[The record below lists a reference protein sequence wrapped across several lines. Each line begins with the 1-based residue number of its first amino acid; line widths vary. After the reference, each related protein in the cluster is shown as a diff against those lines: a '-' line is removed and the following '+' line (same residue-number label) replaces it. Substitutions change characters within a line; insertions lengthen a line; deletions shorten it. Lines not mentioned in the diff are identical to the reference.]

1 MFSDQRGQ
9 STVEWVGLV
18 LLVSLVIAALGAIA
32 GIGLP
37 GAALARAI
45 ASKIICTAGLGDGCS
60 LGAEPLLAAYGDQ
73 LATSLREHAPT
84 IFYEDGM
91 RALPVDYR
99 DCREDAC
106 ADGAEAGSAATTNA
120 GKPVALFVHIVD
132 CRPGAPPDSA
142 SERADC
148 SGVRTGSVYLQ
159 YFAYYP
165 GSATGEG
172 SIVPDAIRD
181 LTGGATFHPDD
192 WESFQVKLTPDGSF
206 ERASAHHGYGD
217 GWVAETG
224 AYFVSGGSHAGHLF
238 PSPSDRY
245 TDPEAITLIPLE
257 PIAATDPDVSF
268 AVTPPWLKKVWFDPE
283 YEGTD

>member
-1 MFSDQRGQ
+1 VLAGERGQ
-9 STVEWVGLV
+9 STVEWIGLV
-18 LLVSLVIAALGAIA
+18 LLVSLVVSVLGAIV

-37 GAALARAI
+37 GAALAQAVGSRIVCAV
-45 ASKIICTAGLGDGCS
+45 GLGEGCS
-60 LGAEPLLAAYGDQ
+60 LGAGPLLTAYGNE
-73 LATSLREHAPT
+73 LAASVREHAPR

-99 DCREDAC
+99 ECREDAC
-106 ADGAEAGSAATTNA
+106 ADGAESGSVATTKA
-120 GKPVALFVHIVD
+120 GHPVVLFVHVVD
-132 CRPGAPPDSA
+132 CRPGAPSGVSLED
-142 SERADC
+142 ADC
-148 SGVRTGSVYLQ
+148 SGERRGNVYLQ

-172 SIVPDAIRD
+172 SIAPDAIRD
-181 LTGGATFHPDD
+181 LTGGASYHPDD
-192 WESFQVKLTPDGSF
+192 WESFQIKLTPDGSF
-206 ERASAHHGYGD
+206 ERASAHHGFGP
-217 GWVAETG
+217 GWVPETG

-238 PSPSDRY
+238 PSASDRY

-257 PIAATDPDVSF
+257 PIAADDDGVGF

>member
-1 MFSDQRGQ
+1 VFADERGQ
-9 STVEWVGLV
+9 SAVEWIGLV
-18 LLVSLVIAALGAIA
+18 LVVSLVVSVLGAIV

-37 GAALARAI
+37 GAALAHAI
-45 ASKIICTAGLGDGCS
+45 GSRITCAVGLGEGCS
-60 LGAEPLLAAYGDQ
+60 LGAGPLLTAYGHE
-73 LATSLREHAPT
+73 LAAAVREHAPR

-106 ADGAEAGSAATTNA
+106 ADGADVGSVSSTEAGL
-120 GKPVALFVHIVD
+120 PVALFVHVID
-132 CRPGAPPDSA
+132 CRPGASSDGT
-142 SERADC
+142 DC
-148 SGVRTGSVYLQ
+148 SGEQRGNVYLQ

-172 SIVPDAIRD
+172 SIAPDAIRD
-181 LTGGATFHPDD
+181 LTGGATHHPDD
-192 WESFQVKLTPDGSF
+192 WESLQVKLTPDGSF
-206 ERASAHHGYGD
+206 ARASSHQGYGP

-245 TDPEAITLIPLE
+245 TNPDAITLIPLE
-257 PIAATDPDVSF
+257 PIAADDGGVAF
-268 AVTPPWLKKVWFDPE
+268 EVTPPWRKQVWFDPE
-283 YEGTD
+283 YERTD